1 MSETNKTKRVLVGK
15 VVSSKMNKTVVVKIE
30 RVVPHPLYGKYIRRS
45 SKVLAHDEDGTC
57 REGDTVQ
64 VQSMRP
70 ISKRKAWLVERVLA
84 KAS

>member
-45 SKVLAHDEDGTC
+45 SKVLAHDEAGIC

-64 VQSMRP
+64 VQSTRP
-70 ISKRKAWLVERVLA
+70 ISKRKAWLVELVLA

>member
-45 SKVLAHDEDGTC
+45 SKVLAHDETGAC

-64 VQSMRP
+64 VQSTRP

>member
-64 VQSMRP
+64 VQSTRP